1 MGSMFAEDERKEP
14 NPNPGFPSWGAEVVE
29 TPRDGSC
36 FFTAIAMAMND
47 SLDMWCAIDEL
58 RTPME
63 KYWERFHEDT
73 SDSFLEEVT
82 PDLVRFM
89 CSVNVDSNILEMYNA
104 EANFRKTSLKI
115 NTSMFD
121 TTDELGRHMRKT
133 TTWGDQAALNAFL
146 KSLDFQCG
154 IIIFDEEVG
163 GMVRL
168 PEEWTKDKKAYIC
181 LRREEN
187 HYNVI
192 RLWKCSPNSEEDS
205 LKLGLCVTRDFMVDL
220 VRTVYGEEGAKELR
234 EIPVF

>member
-1 MGSMFAEDERKEP
+1 
-14 NPNPGFPSWGAEVVE
+14 
-29 TPRDGSC
+29 
-36 FFTAIAMAMND
+36 MAMND
-47 SLDMWCAIDEL
+47 SLDMWCDINEL
-58 RTPME
+58 RIPME
-63 KYWERFHEDT
+63 KYWEKFHEDT
-73 SDSFLEEVT
+73 PDLEDSLEEVT
-82 PDLVRFM
+82 PDLVRFT

-121 TTDELGRHMRKT
+121 TTDQLGSHMRKK

-146 KSLDFQCG
+146 KSLNFECG

-163 GMVRL
+163 GMVRF
-168 PEEWTKDKKAYIC
+168 PEEWTRDKKAYIC
-181 LRREEN
+181 LRREQN

-192 RLWKCSPNSEEDS
+192 RLWRRTSTDNDEES
-205 LKLGLCVTRDFMVDL
+205 LRFGLCVTRDLMVDL